1 MQASQFDFGI
11 TVMEEA
17 ELKSNGLAML
27 VAVGQVGAVV
37 EYARHTYP
45 YPTNPKS
52 DIYVP
57 VYICT
62 CVYVRV

>member
-1 MQASQFDFGI
+1 
-11 TVMEEA
+11 MEEA